1 MTTSARQRVDS
12 TPNPIRLAAP
22 RMAWRLAQIARD
34 QFWAA
39 RRAADRPAMIYWS
52 ARENVLR
59 RRAYDRMAIGALP
72 ACASAQT

>member
-1 MTTSARQRVDS
+1 
-12 TPNPIRLAAP
+12 
-22 RMAWRLAQIARD
+22 MASRLAQIARD
-34 QFWAA
+34 HFWAA